1 MSSCVLD
8 TGIKE
13 TVTKKTTHN
22 CHLVI
27 IFHVES
33 PQVRMRLES
42 RAYIPSY
49 FPTVW
54 QDTLNLVVR
63 KIHVDHLPNLK
74 VLIFLPVNLTCN

>member
-13 TVTKKTTHN
+13 TITKKTTHN

-33 PQVRMRLES
+33 PQVRMRLET
-42 RAYIPSY
+42 RAYIPPY
-49 FPTVW
+49 FPTMW
-54 QDTLNLVVR
+54 QDTLNLVVT
-63 KIHVDHLPNLK
+63 KTHVDHLLDLK
-74 VLIFLPVNLTCN
+74 MLIFLPVNLTCN